1 MVMEN
6 KPKAKPPARFAQ
18 KKQNEESKN
27 ETVANEDERPIVK
40 K

>member
-1 MVMEN
+1 MEN

-18 KKQNEESKN
+18 KKSEEAKKEES
-27 ETVANEDERPIVK
+27 VNEDERPIK